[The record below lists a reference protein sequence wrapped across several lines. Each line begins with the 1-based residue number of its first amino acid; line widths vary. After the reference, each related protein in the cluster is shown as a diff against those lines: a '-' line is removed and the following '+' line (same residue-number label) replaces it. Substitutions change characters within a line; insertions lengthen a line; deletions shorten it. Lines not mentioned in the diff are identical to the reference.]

1 MNTENRPYA
10 ERKFLVVV
18 REPGLLEQ
26 VVDLGTW
33 LVVPI
38 VKLGWEAFEKIKQ
51 RGLPALIQVTASDV
65 TSLVFPPG
73 HPEIGTVYT
82 AHPVAD
88 SPRYYVTATFHQCL
102 FEERVAEFA
111 RVMRCAGA
119 MKLTIDAER
128 RTGGDADAMVKL
140 RAAIAA
146 VDPKLRVRQTS
157 STNLSI
163 SFRGG
168 HGKPTELPP
177 DLLFFKHEPT
187 WRDAY
192 DAALTSGIESYE
204 AEVETKDDFGLDAK
218 IAGEFFKHGFSIGGK
233 YESHVYYRLRA
244 TVDFRQGA

>member
-1 MNTENRPYA
+1 MNTKSRPYA

-26 VVDLGTW
+26 VVDFGTW
-33 LVVPI
+33 VVVPI
-38 VKLGWEAFEKIKQ
+38 VKLGWEADEKINQ

-73 HPEIGTVYT
+73 HPDINTVYT

-88 SPRYYVTATFHQCL
+88 SPRYYMTATFHQRL

-140 RAAIAA
+140 RAGIAA
-146 VDPKLRVRQTS
+146 IDPKLRVQQTS
-157 STNLSI
+157 STKLII
-163 SFRGG
+163 SCRGG
-168 HGKPTELPP
+168 QGEPTELPP

-187 WRDAY
+187 WRDAC
-192 DAALTSGIESYE
+192 DAAVISGIESYE
-204 AEVETKDDFGLDAK
+204 VEVETKDDFGLDAK

-233 YESHVYYRLRA
+233 YGSHVHYRLKAR
-244 TVDFRQGA
+244 VDFR

>member
-1 MNTENRPYA
+1 MNTASRPYA

-26 VVDLGTW
+26 VVDFGTW
-33 LVVPI
+33 VVVPI
-38 VKLGWEAFEKIKQ
+38 VKLGWEAYEKINQ

-73 HPEIGTVYT
+73 HPDINTVYT

-88 SPRYYVTATFHQCL
+88 SPRYYMTATFHQRL

-140 RAAIAA
+140 RAGIAA
-146 VDPKLRVRQTS
+146 IDPKLRVQQTS
-157 STNLSI
+157 STKLII
-163 SFRGG
+163 SCRGG
-168 HGKPTELPP
+168 QGEPTELPP

-187 WRDAY
+187 WRDTY
-192 DAALTSGIESYE
+192 DAAVISGIESYE
-204 AEVETKDDFGLDAK
+204 VEVETKDDFGLDAK

-233 YESHVYYRLRA
+233 YGSHVHYRLKAR
-244 TVDFRQGA
+244 VDFR

>member
-1 MNTENRPYA
+1 VNTESRPYA
-10 ERKFLVVV
+10 EWKFLVVV

-26 VVDLGTW
+26 VVDFGTW
-33 LVVPI
+33 VVVPI
-38 VKLGWEAFEKIKQ
+38 VKLGWEAYEKIKQ
-51 RGLPALIQVTASDV
+51 RGLPALIQVTANDV

-73 HPEIGTVYT
+73 HPEINTVYT
-82 AHPVAD
+82 AHPIAD
-88 SPRYYVTATFHQCL
+88 SPRYYVTATFHQRL

-146 VDPKLRVRQTS
+146 IDPKLRVQQTS
-157 STNLSI
+157 STKLTL
-163 SFRGG
+163 SFRRGQ
-168 HGKPTELPP
+168 GKPTELPP
-177 DLLFFKHEPT
+177 DLLFFKTEPT

-192 DAALTSGIESYE
+192 DAAVTSGIESYE
-204 AEVETKDDFGLDAK
+204 VEVETKDDFGVDAK

-233 YESHVYYRLRA
+233 YGSHVHYRLKARA
-244 TVDFRQGA
+244 DFR